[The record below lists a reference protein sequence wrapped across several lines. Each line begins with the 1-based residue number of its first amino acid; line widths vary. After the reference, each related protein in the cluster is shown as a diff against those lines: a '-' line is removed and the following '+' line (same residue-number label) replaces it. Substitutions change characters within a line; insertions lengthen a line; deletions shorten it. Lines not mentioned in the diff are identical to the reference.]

1 MRRATNWRV
10 SVIFGAASIAVVLI
24 AIVYLFTVG
33 FKVAQHRYW
42 KIMDV
47 ALVCGMVAA
56 VFAVRY
62 RTVDWHDRPEKRQRL
77 RIGKWLIVLLIAL
90 GIPMLVVNWNR

>member
-10 SVIFGAASIAVVLI
+10 SVIFGAAGLAVVLI
-24 AIVYLFTVG
+24 AIVYLVTVG

-47 ALVCGMVAA
+47 ALVCGMIAA

-62 RTVDWHDRPEKRQRL
+62 RTWT
-77 RIGKWLIVLLIAL
+77 GMTAL
-90 GIPMLVVNWNR
+90 KSGNVYALANG